1 MVAILAN
8 RRQMKA
14 QELAEHFG
22 VSVRTIY
29 RDADTISLAGFPIVS
44 YPGAGGGLGI
54 AEGFRLDRTVLSEEE
69 LSSVLLA
76 LHSTSGLWPGEAGSA
91 TLEKLKAV
99 LAGACQAEAGHTR
112 LLEGMDN
119 LHFDH
124 TPWNRPGGV
133 AEELALLRQGIEAC
147 CLVCFRYL
155 SSEGEAGERL
165 VEPYTLVMKSGQWYL
180 YAYCLLRQGFR
191 LFRLSR
197 LREPEVTAEQF
208 RRREIEPDALP
219 WNNQWPMEGCL
230 VELKLRLPARLRPLA
245 EEWFGGGLVHVEPA
259 WTAVRMEADA
269 GAANPVPERAAAGK
283 SGEAGG
289 PGGWR
294 EIGELGESEEAGGP
308 RVAGELGAAGESEEE
323 LVATVRMP
331 EDNRLIGYLL
341 SFGELVEVLEPEH
354 IRCRLRETALSIAA
368 RHADRR
374 E

>member
-1 MVAILAN
+1 MVALLAN

-76 LHSTSGLWPGEAGSA
+76 LHSTSGLWPGETGSA
-91 TLEKLKAV
+91 ALEKLKAV
-99 LAGACQAEAGHTR
+99 LAGACHAEAGHAR
-112 LLEGMDN
+112 LLEGMDS

-124 TPWNRPGGV
+124 TPWNRPGGY

-147 CLVCFRYL
+147 RLVRFRYF
-155 SSEGEAGERL
+155 SSGGESVERL

-180 YAYCLLRQGFR
+180 YAYCPLRQGFR

-197 LREPEVTAEQF
+197 MREPEITAEQF
-208 RRREIEPDALP
+208 RRRETEPDALP
-219 WNNQWPMEGCL
+219 WNNQWPMEGSL
-230 VELKLRLPARLRPLA
+230 VELKLRLPARLQPLA
-245 EEWFGGGLVHVEPA
+245 EEWFGGGLVRVEA
-259 WTAVRMEADA
+259 ARTAGRMEADT
-269 GAANPVPERAAAGK
+269 GASTPAETRTAAGEPA
-283 SGEAGG
+283 EACG
-289 PGGWR
+289 PGGR
-294 EIGELGESEEAGGP
+294 RVIGEPG
-308 RVAGELGAAGESEEE
+308 VAGELGVAGEPEEE
-323 LVATVRMP
+323 LVATLRVP
-331 EDNRLIGYLL
+331 EDNRLIGFLL
-341 SFGELVEVLEPEH
+341 SFGELVEVVEPER
-354 IRCRLRETALSIAA
+354 IRRRLREAALAVAA
-368 RHADRR
+368 RHAERR

>member
-1 MVAILAN
+1 MRMDRLLNMVALLAN

-76 LHSTSGLWPGEAGSA
+76 LHSTSGLWPGETGSA

-112 LLEGMDN
+112 LLEGMDS

-124 TPWNRPGGV
+124 TPWNRPDGY
-133 AEELALLRQGIEAC
+133 AEELALLRQAIEAC
-147 CLVCFRYL
+147 RLVRFHYF
-155 SSEGEAGERL
+155 SSGGEAGERL

-180 YAYCLLRQGFR
+180 YSYCLLRQGFR

-197 LREPEVTAEQF
+197 MREPEVTAEQF
-208 RRREIEPDALP
+208 RRRETEPDALP
-219 WNNQWPMEGCL
+219 WNNQWPMEGSL
-230 VELKLRLPARLRPLA
+230 VELKLRFPVRLRPLA
-245 EEWFGGGLVHVEPA
+245 EEWFGGGLVRMEPA
-259 WTAVRMEADA
+259 RTAGRLEADS
-269 GAANPVPERAAAGK
+269 VAAGDCSLK
-283 SGEAGG
+283 RGTIAQ
-289 PGGWR
+289 
-294 EIGELGESEEAGGP
+294 EL
-308 RVAGELGAAGESEEE
+308 EEE
-323 LVATVRMP
+323 LVATLRVP

-341 SFGELVEVLEPEH
+341 SFGGLVEVLEPER
-354 IRCRLRETALSIAA
+354 IRRKLREVALSVAA
-368 RHADRR
+368 RHADGR

>member
-1 MVAILAN
+1 MRMDRLLNMVALLAN

-14 QELAEHFG
+14 QELAEYFG

-76 LHSTSGLWPGEAGSA
+76 LHSTSGLWPGETGSA

-112 LLEGMDN
+112 LLEGMDS

-124 TPWNRPGGV
+124 TPWNRPGGYG
-133 AEELALLRQGIEAC
+133 EELALLRQGIEAC
-147 CLVCFRYL
+147 RLVRFHYF
-155 SSEGEAGERL
+155 SSGGDAAERL

-197 LREPEVTAEQF
+197 MREAEVTAEQF
-208 RRREIEPDALP
+208 RRRETEPESLP
-219 WNNQWPMEGCL
+219 WNNQWPMEGSL
-230 VELKLRLPARLRPLA
+230 VELKLRLPARLQPLA
-245 EEWFGGGLVHVEPA
+245 EEWFGGGLVGVE
-259 WTAVRMEADA
+259 AVRTACQMEAEI
-269 GAANPVPERAAAGK
+269 GAAIPADART
-283 SGEAGG
+283 
-289 PGGWR
+289 
-294 EIGELGESEEAGGP
+294 
-308 RVAGELGAAGESEEE
+308 AAGESEEE
-323 LVATVRMP
+323 LVATLRVP

-341 SFGELVEVLEPEH
+341 SFGELVEVLEPER
-354 IRCRLRETALSIAA
+354 IRRRLRETALAIAA
-368 RHADRR
+368 RHADGR

>member
-1 MVAILAN
+1 MRMDRLLNMVALLAN

-76 LHSTSGLWPGEAGSA
+76 LHSTSGLWPGETGSA

-99 LAGACQAEAGHTR
+99 LAGVCQKEAGHTR
-112 LLEGMDN
+112 ILEGMDS

-124 TPWNRPGGV
+124 TPWNRPGGY
-133 AEELALLRQGIEAC
+133 AEELALLRHGIEAC
-147 CLVCFRYL
+147 RLVRFHYF
-155 SSEGEAGERL
+155 SAGGEAGERL

-208 RRREIEPDALP
+208 RRRETEPESLP
-219 WNNQWPMEGCL
+219 WNNQWTMEGSL
-230 VELKLRLPARLRPLA
+230 VEVKLRFPVRLRPLA
-245 EEWFGGGLVHVEPA
+245 EEWFGGGLVRVEAARTPG
-259 WTAVRMEADA
+259 RMEADS
-269 GAANPVPERAAAGK
+269 GASTTPAETRTAAGEPA
-283 SGEAGG
+283 EACG
-289 PGGWR
+289 PGGR
-294 EIGELGESEEAGGP
+294 RVIGEPG
-308 RVAGELGAAGESEEE
+308 VAGELGVAGESEEE
-323 LVATVRMP
+323 LVATLRVP

-341 SFGELVEVLEPEH
+341 SYGELVEVLEPEH
-354 IRCRLRETALSIAA
+354 IRRRMREAALAVAA
-368 RHADRR
+368 RHTDRP

>member
-1 MVAILAN
+1 MRMDRLLNMVALLAN

-76 LHSTSGLWPGEAGSA
+76 LHSTSGLWPGETGSA
-91 TLEKLKAV
+91 ALEKLKAV
-99 LAGACQAEAGHTR
+99 LAGACQAEAGHAR
-112 LLEGMDN
+112 LLEGMDS

-124 TPWNRPGGV
+124 TPWNRPGGY

-147 CLVCFRYL
+147 RLVRFRYF
-155 SSEGEAGERL
+155 SSGGESVERF

-180 YAYCLLRQGFR
+180 YAYCPLRQGFR

-197 LREPEVTAEQF
+197 MREPEIMAEQF
-208 RRREIEPDALP
+208 RRRETEPDALP
-219 WNNQWPMEGCL
+219 WNNQWPMEGSL
-230 VELKLRLPARLRPLA
+230 VELKLRLPARLQPLA
-245 EEWFGGGLVHVEPA
+245 EEWFGGGLVRVEA
-259 WTAVRMEADA
+259 ARTAGRMEADT
-269 GAANPVPERAAAGK
+269 GASTTPAETRTAAG
-283 SGEAGG
+283 EPEVADG
-289 PGGWR
+289 PGGR
-294 EIGELGESEEAGGP
+294 RVIGEPG
-308 RVAGELGAAGESEEE
+308 VAGELGVAGESEEE
-323 LVATVRMP
+323 LVATLRVP
-331 EDNRLIGYLL
+331 EDNRLIGFLL
-341 SFGELVEVLEPEH
+341 SFGELVEVVEPDR
-354 IRCRLRETALSIAA
+354 IRRRLREAALAVAA
-368 RHADRR
+368 RHAEGR